1 MTTITSKKRRVVQA
15 GYAPIVEDVP
25 VSRSSCAVEHSEK
38 EPKLAYSIEFA
49 CSESVFKQGVEPY
62 LDIRLKSTLEESA
75 IKQWSSRS
83 VKHST
88 HYTCSVEQE
97 QSKQLLVSAYPNS
110 LIPFGLD
117 NVQPHPKDDVT
128 IEEAFIPIRPAIQ
141 VGEQLGLPTQ
151 GFVYHFLDGQML
163 SEYQFGGGRD
173 YHFLRTESV
182 PGAMNPTPDNS
193 RATEFILALWK
204 RGGEVVQDQYLF
216 FSRKEMDDNAMALV
230 DGAFLEE
237 HGVKLDMAE
246 LVPLS
251 EGNPSRKNHT
261 VVEGDTLA
269 DIAETN
275 SLTLEELTDFNPFWR
290 NQDALLQ
297 AGDKLY
303 LEPVSVYN
311 HGVDVSYPTNTS
323 MIFEKVLSLGEISTK
338 PAFPVVKVAESE
350 IAGFAAIAP
359 VRYAVDAVIP
369 ESLLKPVLEGMHPI
383 DDDSRFPGGIF
394 KSEEVPYTLRQL
406 RDGWLYTLHQD
417 PDNDQWQLHEYQ
429 VQGGEFY
436 RFKGDDAAARRE
448 AKPEPVQSYVMTRTD
463 CPYYVGYAS
472 QRWTQRVVD
481 YYLHTEQARQ
491 DWLREINVGV
501 HRTHIDEIETL
512 VADIGD
518 DKDLNVFN
526 WSSAITDLDE
536 DDELSLMSRLISR
549 NKKSYQYQVPS
560 HAPHAMVVLDD
571 PMADLNDLYLR
582 LARSVLPTVLDEETL
597 RKSVVAK
604 TVRALVRISLPPES
618 VKAIEPKDWVDVE
631 QDIDT
636 CLEYHYVQ
644 HRKFELDTP
653 SGATRKAL
661 LTKAKPIFDD
671 YPNAMARLE
680 ARGIDPS
687 MLEKRLGEYIERR
700 KAHQQLNW
708 PELDAFYKQHLETQA
723 NAYIAVQRDLP
734 ILVSALKTLG
744 NDPRH
749 LGLDI
754 GEHDHQYTLS
764 TLMNCILHVFDLG
777 ASACSN
783 DEEDE
788 GESKGKNLNKRIDEL
803 LTNPDNL
810 AGVASSFFSSDI
822 YFKAEE
828 LVASIDLGDL
838 AQNNA
843 IPLGSFMAAFNDVMG
858 FDDPD
863 SRLFAATKALLVPVE
878 EVVNKAKAAVAVKG
892 DKALDA
898 MKLMGFK
905 LVNRL
910 ANVPGLSARRNMAM
924 SLWGQVQASGGT
936 LSLEDEFPE
945 RKQKTSQKYHKLLKS
960 AFEAQKALKAETKG
974 SKEYQRKNDVLKRLN
989 KEVTRFIEKTPKLF
1003 RAYQDSQMGKHVFSD
1018 KVNDLSKKWDG
1029 VGRMDAVVSTL
1040 SVINVLVQMSA
1051 LQKAVADAPY
1061 PDTHRLKMTV
1071 GYSSAWM
1078 INIIGGQMRG
1088 MAFSQIKTEASLL
1101 NKSLN
1106 QIKAKAGTSKVFS
1119 TKNALHAEKFI
1130 ARSILAGAAGVIAAG
1145 LEGWQ
1150 VMEDYNA
1157 SNDRLEKNL
1166 LRFKGIALGAQGAH
1180 WTAVALRALGSRYL
1194 GFAIGGAMSGW
1205 LLAINFWGAA
1215 LYLVVSVLIS
1225 LSQKTPL
1232 ETWLLNC
1239 VWGKEPDPDLSA
1251 EEEFFKLNQLIN
1263 KPSVQSKVLYQTVAS
1278 LSLSSLEEAE
1288 VLFDQSITL
1297 MLPNTY
1303 HNDKIAITCFIDAP
1317 GRGRQ
1322 VLSAQY
1328 LARGVWSR
1336 NANEPTT
1343 YFYQLDLPR
1352 TPRSFA
1358 PYSQHSGPSQINL
1371 IVLKD
1376 LDSPYQDDP
1385 EQFSSTIY
1393 QSKLHIGSNQNKDMV
1408 VLDAIPLNH
1417 KPIMLEVPCDAQCLK
1432 TTT

>member
-88 HYTCSVEQE
+88 HYTCSVEQQ

-436 RFKGDDAAARRE
+436 RFKGDDAAVRRE

-536 DDELSLMSRLISR
+536 DDEFSLMSRLISR

-597 RKSVVAK
+597 RKSVVAQA
-604 TVRALVRISLPPES
+604 VRALVRISLPPES
-618 VKAIEPKDWVDVE
+618 VKAIEPKDWVDVD

-636 CLEYHYVQ
+636 CLEYQYLLP
-644 HRKFELDTP
+644 RKDELHTP
-653 SGATRKAL
+653 TGAHFRA
-661 LTKAKPIFDD
+661 KAKPIFDE
-671 YPNAMARLE
+671 YPKAMARLE

-687 MLEKRLGEYIERR
+687 MLEKRFDEYIERR
-700 KAHQQLNW
+700 KAHQQVKW

-723 NAYIAVQRDLP
+723 NANIAVQRDLP

-788 GESKGKNLNKRIDEL
+788 GEGESKGKNLNKRIEEL

-810 AGVASSFFSSDI
+810 AGVASNYFSSKVYAKVED
-822 YFKAEE
+822 
-828 LVASIDLGDL
+828 LVASIDLGEL
-838 AQNNA
+838 GQNNA
-843 IPLGSFMAAFNDVMG
+843 IPLGGFLAAFNDVVG
-858 FDDPD
+858 FNDPN
-863 SRLFAATKALLVPVE
+863 SALFTATKTLLVPVE
-878 EVVNKAKAAVAVKG
+878 EIVNNAKAAVAVKG
-892 DKALDA
+892 DKAIDA
-898 MKLMGFK
+898 MQLMRFK

-910 ANVPGLSARRNMAM
+910 ANVPGLTARRNMAM
-924 SLWGQVQASGGT
+924 SLWGQVQASGGK

-945 RKQKTSQKYHKLLKS
+945 REKGTSQKYHKLLKS

-974 SKEYQRKNDVLKRLN
+974 SKEYQRKNDVLKNLN
-989 KEVTRFIEKTPKLF
+989 KKVAHFVGNTPKLF
-1003 RAYQDSQMGKHVFSD
+1003 RGYQDSQMNKHVFSD
-1018 KVNDLSKKWDG
+1018 KVNDLSKKWDV
-1029 VGRMDAVVSTL
+1029 VGGMDIVVSTL
-1040 SVINVLVQMSA
+1040 SVINVLVQISA

-1061 PDTHRLKMTV
+1061 PDTRRIKMTV
-1071 GYSSAWM
+1071 SYSAVWM
-1078 INIIGGQMRG
+1078 VNIIGAQVRG
-1088 MAFSQIKTEASLL
+1088 MAFRKLPTTSRFLAHSLDDIKVKPGKEFT
-1101 NKSLN
+1101 KSN
-1106 QIKAKAGTSKVFS
+1106 T
-1119 TKNALHAEKFI
+1119 LHAEKFI

-1150 VMEDYNA
+1150 IIEDYNA
-1157 SNDRLEKNL
+1157 SNDRLEKAL
-1166 LRFKGIALGAQGAH
+1166 IILKGGALVGQGSNWGFVAFQ
-1180 WTAVALRALGSRYL
+1180 ALRSRYL
-1194 GFAIGGAMSGW
+1194 GLAIGRSMAGWAMSFN
-1205 LLAINFWGAA
+1205 IWGAA
-1215 LYLVVSVLIS
+1215 LYLVVTFLIS
-1225 LSQKTPL
+1225 LTQKTPL

-1251 EEEFFKLNQLIN
+1251 EEEFFKLYRLIN
-1263 KPSVQSKVLYQTVAS
+1263 QPSVQSQLLKRKMMP
-1278 LSLSSLEEAE
+1278 LSSFSATSTE
-1288 VLFDQSITL
+1288 VFIDQSITIT
-1297 MLPNTY
+1297 LPNTY
-1303 HNDKIAITCFIDAP
+1303 EYDKIAMTCFIDS
-1317 GRGRQ
+1317 RGRERE
-1322 VLSAQY
+1322 VLSAQDW
-1328 LARGVWSR
+1328 ARGVWSKDS
-1336 NANEPTT
+1336 EESTT
-1343 YFYQLDLPR
+1343 YYFKLTLPR
-1352 TPRSFA
+1352 TLRHIVTYHERSE
-1358 PYSQHSGPSQINL
+1358 PPQINL

-1393 QSKLHIGSNQNKDMV
+1393 QSKLQAGFNQNKAMV
-1408 VLDAIPLNH
+1408 ILDAIPLNH
-1417 KPIMLEVPCDAQCLK
+1417 KPIMLEVPKYEK
-1432 TTT
+1432 TDSPAT